1 MYARGRRTIRSA
13 SMARRFRNG
22 RGSARSDR
30 SIHTFGKW
38 MRMTG
43 WGRAGALN
51 EVNDRRGLHSRS

>member
-1 MYARGRRTIRSA
+1 MLAAGEPSGRLPWRGASA
-13 SMARRFRNG
+13 MDAALRAATEAFTR
-22 RGSARSDR
+22 
-30 SIHTFGKW
+30 FGKW